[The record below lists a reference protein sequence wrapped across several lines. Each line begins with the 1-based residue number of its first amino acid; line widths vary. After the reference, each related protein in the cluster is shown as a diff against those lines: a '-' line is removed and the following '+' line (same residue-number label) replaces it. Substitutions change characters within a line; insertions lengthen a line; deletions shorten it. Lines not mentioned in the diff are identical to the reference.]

1 MEQSPMEQRLSLVV
15 LGVTD
20 PTASRQFFERLGW
33 RASSASTPDIAF
45 FPLGGIALALYGRTA
60 LAEDAGQP
68 ERPGE
73 GFSGDEGFGGIA
85 LAYNAR
91 SRDEVDAVLAAA
103 VGAGGRLLRPAEN
116 AAWGGYSGYFADPD
130 HHPWEVAWNPG
141 FKIAPDGAVI
151 LPV

>member
-1 MEQSPMEQRLSLVV
+1 MEQRLSLVV

-33 RASSASTPDIAF
+33 RASSASTPEIAF
-45 FPLGGIALALYGRTA
+45 FQLGGIALALYGRAA
-60 LAEDAGQP
+60 LAEDARQP
-68 ERPGE
+68 ESPAE
-73 GFSGDEGFGGIA
+73 GSGAGGFGGVA

-103 VGAGGRLLRPAEN
+103 VRAGGRLLRPAED
-116 AAWGGYSGYFADPD
+116 AVWGGYSGYFADPD
-130 HHPWEVAWNPG
+130 NHPWEVAWNPG

-151 LPV
+151 LPA